1 MLKIYRPILGVD
13 FFKQLLE
20 ESEDYK
26 NEEIKQ
32 KEQELEVFAEIIAN
46 KVAEKLKG
54 ERNE

>member
-20 ESEDYK
+20 ESEDYR

-32 KEQELEVFAEIIAN
+32 RKQELEMFAEIIAD
-46 KVAEKLKG
+46 KVVEKLRG
-54 ERNE
+54 EINE